1 MDTKKSFTDQ
11 IHDFL
16 ASVRLSLFV
25 FGALAA
31 TSILGTLIPQ
41 DATSEQRLRQYGPK
55 FNALIELLDLGDM
68 YHSWWFQLLLILLV
82 INIIICS
89 LRRLPKTLKSLE
101 AARNFLGPTRVKK
114 MQTNAE
120 IRLPLQASKTQ
131 SLLAPLLSHRFST
144 SRWQED
150 NGTWHA
156 AAEKGRI
163 GRFGVYF
170 VHMSVLFILGGALIG
185 SIFGFNGFVTIW
197 EKEEK
202 SLIRLKKGASLPLG
216 FTIRCDRFTV
226 DFYETGAP
234 KEFRSDVSI
243 LDRGEVVRQAAIRVN
258 DPLSYRG
265 ITFYQST
272 YGSQP
277 SGIVL
282 ELKELNS
289 PDSKRVEVPFRQAVT
304 LPGTNDRLVVMD
316 YNANVGNFG
325 PGFFVGIA
333 RENQEPA
340 GAWIVAKNPEF
351 HGNRIGD
358 FGINVVDYQDHYY
371 TGLQVRKDPGVWVIY
386 VGFSLMLLS
395 MIIALYISHRRI
407 WLVLSP
413 ASAGSR
419 VLVAGNSSKHPL
431 AFRREFQQLVQG
443 ISDLD
448 RNGNANE

>member
-1 MDTKKSFTDQ
+1 
-11 IHDFL
+11 
-16 ASVRLSLFV
+16 
-25 FGALAA
+25 
-31 TSILGTLIPQ
+31 
-41 DATSEQRLRQYGPK
+41 
-55 FNALIELLDLGDM
+55 
-68 YHSWWFQLLLILLV
+68 
-82 INIIICS
+82 
-89 LRRLPKTLKSLE
+89 
-101 AARNFLGPTRVKK
+101 
-114 MQTNAE
+114 
-120 IRLPLQASKTQ
+120 
-131 SLLAPLLSHRFST
+131 
-144 SRWQED
+144 
-150 NGTWHA
+150 
-156 AAEKGRI
+156 
-163 GRFGVYF
+163 
-170 VHMSVLFILGGALIG
+170 
-185 SIFGFNGFVTIW
+185 
-197 EKEEK
+197 
-202 SLIRLKKGASLPLG
+202 
-216 FTIRCDRFTV
+216 V
-226 DFYETGAP
+226 DFYKTGAP

-258 DPLSYRG
+258 HPLSYRG

-282 ELKELNS
+282 ELKDLKS
-289 PDSKRVEVPFRQAVT
+289 SDSKRVEVPFRQAVT

-358 FGINVVDYQDHYY
+358 FGINVVAYQDHYY

-386 VGFSLMLLS
+386 VGFILMLLS
-395 MIIALYISHRRI
+395 MIIALYTSHRRI

-431 AFRREFQQLVQG
+431 AFKREFQQLVQG

-448 RNGNANE
+448 TSGNLNE